1 MNSISKISSEFKL
14 FWLLFIVLF
23 SSGYVFFKV
32 PFEFYFH
39 YIFFLTLIPIWI
51 LRYGIPKIIIKLL
64 FIPLIIGL
72 VHIGLGNNNPFT
84 FFKIFGGLSITIMFF
99 YHILLIKDFDF
110 KKLFSW
116 YIKFCY
122 FLVLI
127 GTVQVISFLID
138 FEYGYNYNWIL
149 NKWSLVKG
157 GIVGIRVNSI
167 LSEPT
172 YLATVVS
179 PLVYISVKNLISK
192 SNLYIKKHQSI
203 LVILISILTTSS
215 IGFFGILLSLLLA
228 TNTIRLRYLFIGLFI
243 SISGFLITYNNVP
256 DFRARVDSA
265 FGLWIEDDFSTKNTN
280 NSSFVLYNN
289 LHIALEGLKNNPLFG
304 TGLGSHEVA
313 FKNYTLTK
321 SVIKYDFE
329 FNIKDGNSL
338 FIRLCTET
346 GLLGL
351 FFILLL
357 TVRGFIYR
365 VPSVDIFQ
373 ENKIISQSIFVLL
386 ILTLIRQG
394 NYMLNGLPL
403 MFIIYYYNYV
413 DYKNLNLK
421 LVNDDT

>member
-1 MNSISKISSEFKL
+1 M
-14 FWLLFIVLF
+14 LF

-39 YIFFLTLIPIWI
+39 YIFFLTLLPIWV
-51 LRYGIPKIIIKLL
+51 LSYGIPKIIIKLL

-72 VHIGLGNNNPFT
+72 VHIVLGNNNPFT

-99 YHILLIKDFDF
+99 YHFLIIKDFDF

-122 FLVLI
+122 FLILI
-127 GTVQVISFLID
+127 GLVQIISFLID
-138 FEYGYNYNWIL
+138 FEYGYNFNWIL

-192 SNLYIKKHQSI
+192 SDLYIKKYQSI
-203 LVILISILTTSS
+203 LVIVISILTTSS

-243 SISGFLITYNNVP
+243 SISGFLVTYNNVP

-265 FGLWIEDDFSTKNTN
+265 FGLWIEDDFSAKNTN

-351 FFILLL
+351 VFILLL
-357 TVRGFIYR
+357 TIRCFIYR
-365 VPSVDIFQ
+365 VPSAEIFQ

-403 MFIIYYYNYV
+403 MFIIYYYNYI
-413 DYKNLNLK
+413 DYKNLK
-421 LVNDDT
+421 LMHVSDDT

>member
-1 MNSISKISSEFKL
+1 LNSISKISSEFKL

-39 YIFFLTLIPIWI
+39 YIFFLTLLPIWV

-99 YHILLIKDFDF
+99 YHFLIIKDFDF

-138 FEYGYNYNWIL
+138 FEYGYNFNWIL

-192 SNLYIKKHQSI
+192 SDLYIKKYQSI
-203 LVILISILTTSS
+203 LVIVISILTTSS

-243 SISGFLITYNNVP
+243 SISGFLVTYNNVP

-265 FGLWIEDDFSTKNTN
+265 FGLWIEDDFSAKNTN

-351 FFILLL
+351 VFILLL
-357 TVRGFIYR
+357 TIRCFIYR
-365 VPSVDIFQ
+365 VPSADIFQ

-403 MFIIYYYNYV
+403 MFIIYYYNYI
-413 DYKNLNLK
+413 DYKNLK
-421 LVNDDT
+421 LMHVSDDT

>member
-72 VHIGLGNNNPFT
+72 VHIVLGNNNPFT

>member
-1 MNSISKISSEFKL
+1 M
-14 FWLLFIVLF
+14 LF

-39 YIFFLTLIPIWI
+39 YIFFLTLLPIWV

-99 YHILLIKDFDF
+99 YHFLIIKDFDF

-127 GTVQVISFLID
+127 GTFQVISFLID
-138 FEYGYNYNWIL
+138 FEYGYNFNWIL

-192 SNLYIKKHQSI
+192 SDLYIKKYQSI
-203 LVILISILTTSS
+203 LVIVISILTTSS
-215 IGFFGILLSLLLA
+215 IGFFGILLSLLLV

-243 SISGFLITYNNVP
+243 SISGFLVTYNNVP

-265 FGLWIEDDFSTKNTN
+265 FGLWVEDDFSTKNTN

-357 TVRGFIYR
+357 TIRCFIYR
-365 VPSVDIFQ
+365 VPSADIFQ
-373 ENKIISQSIFVLL
+373 ENKIIS
-386 ILTLIRQG
+386 
-394 NYMLNGLPL
+394 
-403 MFIIYYYNYV
+403 
-413 DYKNLNLK
+413 
-421 LVNDDT
+421 

>member
-1 MNSISKISSEFKL
+1 
-14 FWLLFIVLF
+14 VLF

-39 YIFFLTLIPIWI
+39 YIFFLTLLPIWV

-99 YHILLIKDFDF
+99 YHFLIIKDFDF

-138 FEYGYNYNWIL
+138 FEYGYNFNWIL

-192 SNLYIKKHQSI
+192 SDLYIKKYQSI
-203 LVILISILTTSS
+203 LVIVISILTTSS

-243 SISGFLITYNNVP
+243 SISGFLVTYNNVP

-265 FGLWIEDDFSTKNTN
+265 FGLWIEDDFSAKNTN

-351 FFILLL
+351 VFILLL
-357 TVRGFIYR
+357 TIRCFIYR
-365 VPSVDIFQ
+365 VPSADIFQ

-403 MFIIYYYNYV
+403 MFIIYYYNYI
-413 DYKNLNLK
+413 DYKNLK
-421 LVNDDT
+421 LMHVSDDT

>member
-1 MNSISKISSEFKL
+1 M
-14 FWLLFIVLF
+14 LF

-39 YIFFLTLIPIWI
+39 YIFFLTLLPIWV

-99 YHILLIKDFDF
+99 YHFLIIKDFDF

-138 FEYGYNYNWIL
+138 FEYGYNFNWIL

-192 SNLYIKKHQSI
+192 SDLYIKKYQSI
-203 LVILISILTTSS
+203 LVIVISILTTSS

-243 SISGFLITYNNVP
+243 SISGFLVTYNNVP

-265 FGLWIEDDFSTKNTN
+265 FGLWIEDDFSAKNTN

-351 FFILLL
+351 VFILLL
-357 TVRGFIYR
+357 TIRCFIYR
-365 VPSVDIFQ
+365 VPSADIFQ

-403 MFIIYYYNYV
+403 MFIIYYYNYI
-413 DYKNLNLK
+413 DYKNLK
-421 LVNDDT
+421 LMHVSDDT

>member
-1 MNSISKISSEFKL
+1 M
-14 FWLLFIVLF
+14 LF

-39 YIFFLTLIPIWI
+39 YIFFLTLLPIWV
-51 LRYGIPKIIIKLL
+51 LSYGIPKIIIKLL

-72 VHIGLGNNNPFT
+72 VHIVLGNNNPFT

-99 YHILLIKDFDF
+99 YHFLIIKDFDF

-138 FEYGYNYNWIL
+138 FEYGYNFNWIL

-192 SNLYIKKHQSI
+192 SDLYIKKYQSI
-203 LVILISILTTSS
+203 LVIVISILTTSS

-243 SISGFLITYNNVP
+243 SISGFLVTYNNVP

-351 FFILLL
+351 VFILLL
-357 TVRGFIYR
+357 TIRCFIYR
-365 VPSVDIFQ
+365 VPSAEIFQ

-403 MFIIYYYNYV
+403 MFIIYYYNYI
-413 DYKNLNLK
+413 DYKNLK
-421 LVNDDT
+421 LMHVSDDT

>member
-1 MNSISKISSEFKL
+1 
-14 FWLLFIVLF
+14 
-23 SSGYVFFKV
+23 
-32 PFEFYFH
+32 
-39 YIFFLTLIPIWI
+39 
-51 LRYGIPKIIIKLL
+51 
-64 FIPLIIGL
+64 
-72 VHIGLGNNNPFT
+72 
-84 FFKIFGGLSITIMFF
+84 MFF
-99 YHILLIKDFDF
+99 YHFLIIKDFDF

-138 FEYGYNYNWIL
+138 FEYGYNFNWIL

-157 GIVGIRVNSI
+157 GVVGIRVNSI

-192 SNLYIKKHQSI
+192 SDLYIKKYQSI
-203 LVILISILTTSS
+203 LVIVISILTTSS

-243 SISGFLITYNNVP
+243 SISGFLVTYNNVP

-265 FGLWIEDDFSTKNTN
+265 FGLWIEDDFSAKNTN

-329 FNIKDGNSL
+329 FNIKD
-338 FIRLCTET
+338 
-346 GLLGL
+346 
-351 FFILLL
+351 
-357 TVRGFIYR
+357 V
-365 VPSVDIFQ
+365 
-373 ENKIISQSIFVLL
+373 
-386 ILTLIRQG
+386 
-394 NYMLNGLPL
+394 
-403 MFIIYYYNYV
+403 
-413 DYKNLNLK
+413 
-421 LVNDDT
+421 

>member
-1 MNSISKISSEFKL
+1 M
-14 FWLLFIVLF
+14 
-23 SSGYVFFKV
+23 
-32 PFEFYFH
+32 
-39 YIFFLTLIPIWI
+39 
-51 LRYGIPKIIIKLL
+51 
-64 FIPLIIGL
+64 
-72 VHIGLGNNNPFT
+72 
-84 FFKIFGGLSITIMFF
+84 
-99 YHILLIKDFDF
+99 
-110 KKLFSW
+110 
-116 YIKFCY
+116 
-122 FLVLI
+122 
-127 GTVQVISFLID
+127 
-138 FEYGYNYNWIL
+138 
-149 NKWSLVKG
+149 VKG

-192 SNLYIKKHQSI
+192 SDLFIKKYQSI
-203 LVILISILTTSS
+203 LVIVISILTTSS

-243 SISGFLITYNNVP
+243 SISGFLVTYNNVP

-265 FGLWIEDDFSTKNTN
+265 FGLWIEDDFSAKNTN

-338 FIRLCTET
+338 FIRLCTVT

-357 TVRGFIYR
+357 TIRCFIYR
-365 VPSVDIFQ
+365 VPSADVFQ

-403 MFIIYYYNYV
+403 LFLLYYYNGV
-413 DYKNLNLK
+413 QYKNELINLNT
-421 LVNDDT
+421 DD

>member
-1 MNSISKISSEFKL
+1 M
-14 FWLLFIVLF
+14 FWLLFIILF
-23 SSGYVFFKV
+23 SSGYVFFKE

-39 YIFFLTLIPIWI
+39 YVFFLTLLPIWVI
-51 LRYGIPKIIIKLL
+51 RFGVPKIIIKIL

-72 VHIGLGNNNPFT
+72 VHMGLGNNNPFT
-84 FFKIFGGLSITIMFF
+84 FLKIFGGLSITIMFF
-99 YHILLIKDFDF
+99 YHVLIIADFNV

-122 FLVLI
+122 LLILI
-127 GTVQVISFLID
+127 GVFQVISYLID
-138 FEYGYNYNWIL
+138 FSFGYNYNWIL

-157 GIVGIRVNSI
+157 GIIGIRVNSI

-172 YLATVVS
+172 YLATVIS
-179 PLVYISVKNLISK
+179 PLIYISVKNLISK
-192 SNLYIKKHQSI
+192 PDLYIKKYQSI
-203 LVILISILTTSS
+203 LVIVISILTTSS

-228 TNTIRLRYLFIGLFI
+228 TNTIRLRYLFIGFLI

-256 DFRARVDSA
+256 DFKARVDSA
-265 FGLWIEDDFSTKNTN
+265 FGLWIEDDFSAKNTN

-289 LHIALEGLKNNPLFG
+289 LHIAFEGVKNNPVFG

-313 FKNYTLTK
+313 FKKYTLTK
-321 SVIKYDFE
+321 SVINYDFE

-346 GLLGL
+346 GLFGL

-357 TVRGFIYR
+357 TFRGFIYKT
-365 VPSVDIFQ
+365 PNSSIFD
-373 ENKIISQSIFVLL
+373 ENKIISQSIFILL

-403 MFIIYYYNYV
+403 MFIIYYYNFIE
-413 DYKNLNLK
+413 YKHLLRKHDNE
-421 LVNDDT
+421 DP

>member
-1 MNSISKISSEFKL
+1 M
-14 FWLLFIVLF
+14 LF

-39 YIFFLTLIPIWI
+39 YIFFLTLLPIWV

-99 YHILLIKDFDF
+99 YHFLIIKDFDF

-138 FEYGYNYNWIL
+138 FEYGYNFNWIL

-192 SNLYIKKHQSI
+192 SDLFIKKYQSI
-203 LVILISILTTSS
+203 LVIVISILTTSS

-243 SISGFLITYNNVP
+243 SISGFLVTYNNVP

-265 FGLWIEDDFSTKNTN
+265 FGLWIEDDFSAKNTN

-351 FFILLL
+351 VFILLL
-357 TVRGFIYR
+357 TIRCFIYR
-365 VPSVDIFQ
+365 VPSADIFQ

-403 MFIIYYYNYV
+403 MFIIYYYNYI
-413 DYKNLNLK
+413 DYKNLK
-421 LVNDDT
+421 LMHVSDDT